1 MFRSLVKPIGTIKY
15 TKEIYRQKKR
25 CYPLCYNSRVYG
37 SLSAFIYKSFIGIER
52 KSNDGKTKE
61 ILLDQKIHQYA
72 ESFTIHGL
80 PRVLTGS
87 KTERISRTVFVI
99 VAISLG
105 GFMTYRYITKYFKY
119 EVTHNFSK
127 IKTDKAFY
135 PSVTFCLPKIK
146 ERMEWF
152 YLSDCVIPKRFLF
165 DTVSNGIFN
174 IGFCNVGGTN
184 NCGNDSV
191 RWRNDLKGIC
201 FTLFPTKKYYQ
212 LTETA
217 LFSFYVADDLLEIK
231 QISVTIHDQNIDP
244 LFLTPQLH
252 IVPEQKYVV
261 NLRKIVSK
269 RLAHPFP
276 SNCTN
281 KTKDHNFPGNYN
293 RRACLFVN
301 RYLESYKKSNVMT
314 SVGELYIQE
323 KMIRDNNY
331 IKKYPHETYPEAVE
345 EFYQMFTEID
355 WGSSV
360 CPLSCYDVVYEST
373 YSFQSFSDS
382 NELLDGTIEDKT
394 GNLCQK
400 FQNNF
405 TRFEYFHIELAF
417 EYPELFELL
426 EEKQAY
432 TFENLCAELGGF
444 LGLMI
449 GISIISVVEMLAY
462 VPLLLMKK
470 VQKFFQCKS

>member
-1 MFRSLVKPIGTIKY
+1 M
-15 TKEIYRQKKR
+15 
-25 CYPLCYNSRVYG
+25 
-37 SLSAFIYKSFIGIER
+37 
-52 KSNDGKTKE
+52 SNDQKSKE
-61 ILLDQKIHQYA
+61 KLLDQKIRQYG

-80 PRVLTGS
+80 PRILTGS
-87 KTERISRTVFVI
+87 KTERIVWTVFVI
-99 VAISLG
+99 LAISLG
-105 GFMTYRYITKYFKY
+105 GFMTYRYVTKYFKY
-119 EVTHNFSK
+119 EVNHNFSK
-127 IKTDKAFY
+127 VKTDKAFY

-146 ERMEWF
+146 ERMEWLH
-152 YLSDCVIPKRFLF
+152 LSDCVIPKRFLF

-174 IGFCNVGGTN
+174 IDFCNVGGTN
-184 NCGNDSV
+184 NCGNDSI

-217 LFSFYVADDLLEIK
+217 LLAFYVADDLLEIK

-252 IVPEQKYVV
+252 IVPEQKYFV

-293 RRACLFVN
+293 RRTCLFVN

-331 IKKYPHETYPEAVE
+331 TKKYPRETYGRD
-345 EFYQMFTEID
+345 YQMFTEID

-373 YSFQSFSDS
+373 YSFQSSS
-382 NELLDGTIEDKT
+382 YSKKLLNGTTEDET
-394 GNLCQK
+394 GNLCQT
-400 FQNNF
+400 FHNNF
-405 TRFEYFHIELAF
+405 TQFEYFHIELAF
-417 EYPELFELL
+417 EHPELFELL

-432 TFENLCAELGGF
+432 TFENLCAELGGC
-444 LGLMI
+444 LGLTI
-449 GISIISVVEMLAY
+449 GISIISVVEMFAY
-462 VPLLLMKK
+462 LSLILMKK
-470 VQKFFQCKS
+470 LPKLLRCKN